1 MTHLDLLLQKG
12 PPNGELEAGL
22 DELRRTVLLDGIPST
37 SDGMVRRRRDG
48 LAMAMSMSISMA
60 LLMASAVRV
69 TRLCLAH
76 TPQRAA
82 AADQHVP

>member
-1 MTHLDLLLQKG
+1 MTHLELLLQKG

-37 SDGMVRRRRDG
+37 SDGMVRRRVDG
-48 LAMAMSMSISMA
+48 LAMPISMA
-60 LLMASAVRV
+60 LLTASAVRV
-69 TRLCLAH
+69 TRLCLAY

-82 AADQHVP
+82 AADQLVP